1 MRIYMLE
8 EKATLQLVTKNAIK
22 QILVSDF
29 FFVLAA
35 LAVCLD
41 VHK

>member
-1 MRIYMLE
+1 MLE
-8 EKATLQLVTKNAIK
+8 EKATWQRVTKNAIK

-29 FFVLAA
+29 FVSAA